1 METNQTDINVLIKRR
16 FEELSELE
24 QKGFN
29 PFAYS
34 FDVDSFSSDIKNE
47 FKEGETKNVKLAGRI
62 MAIRRMGKAS
72 FAHIMDNKGR
82 IQIYLKKDE
91 IGDSYEAFKLM
102 DIGDIIGI
110 EGFVFKTKTGETSV
124 HVRSLQL
131 LAKSIRPLPIAK
143 EAIDESGNKVIYDQF
158 ADKELRYRQR
168 YVES

>member
-34 FDVDSFSSDIKNE
+34 FEVDSFSSEIKNN

-82 IQIYLKKDE
+82 IQIYLKKLRM
-91 IGDSYEAFKLM
+91 KLSRM
-102 DIGDIIGI
+102 I
-110 EGFVFKTKTGETSV
+110 FVQLFI
-124 HVRSLQL
+124 LQE
-131 LAKSIRPLPIAK
+131 PP
-143 EAIDESGNKVIYDQF
+143 EN
-158 ADKELRYRQR
+158 LR
-168 YVES
+168 E

>member
-143 EAIDESGNKVIYDQF
+143 ASDEHRWGI
-158 ADKELRYRQR
+158 QR
-168 YVES
+168 SDGRKASRNVSENGQG